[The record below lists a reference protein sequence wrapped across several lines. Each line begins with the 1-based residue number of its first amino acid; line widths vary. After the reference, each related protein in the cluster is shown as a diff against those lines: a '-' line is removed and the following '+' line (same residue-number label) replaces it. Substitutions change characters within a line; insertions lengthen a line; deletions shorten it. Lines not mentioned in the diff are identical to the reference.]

1 MREQTHTE
9 TERIAMK
16 EQNGRKK
23 ERITTVG
30 TLNGR
35 FSVIVILRLNQS
47 IIIKSFFKLLSLSVF
62 VGM

>member
-35 FSVIVILRLNQS
+35 FSVIVILRSNQS